1 MANNS
6 RQNRW
11 KRARIETGRCP
22 ACGRAVAVKK
32 NGDPARECE
41 FHLIYNRERMRRKL
55 KLKKR
60 YRGAASY
67 TLEKTRNQKKPR
79 TW

>member
-1 MANNS
+1 MGKES

-11 KRARIETGRCP
+11 KRARTETGRCP
-22 ACGRAVAVKK
+22 SCGKPCFVKK
-32 NGDPARECE
+32 NGELARECE
-41 FHLIYNRERMRRKL
+41 THLVYNRERMRRKL

-67 TLEKTRNQKKPR
+67 TLEISRNKSR
-79 TW
+79 RS